1 MEGSSEGY
9 QDVVIRREQFDTRL
23 EDLRVKYEADVQKKY
38 ADLILEK
45 PEYVEWVWQTVDQK
59 DGDELEEYKKG
70 VEGHDLEF
78 FEAVQE
84 ISSEFK
90 KVDSEKKDFEKSV
103 LPQEV
108 ENYET
113 SLMDLV
119 SRIDYDLMV
128 QHYFSRDADLSGNVE
143 FQNLLYDVAVV
154 RNYQNELAKGGD
166 DYSENWQDVAQRK
179 THLLALKAKFAEKNF
194 LRPNRDQ
201 NYDLN
206 EVTDPETDVNLV
218 LTTQKRIAKTMEDLN
233 EYKKLSRFLKPNQ
246 NTHLAENEIFKAKT
260 MLRIVGNLTNKDFY
274 RNSSLTE
281 DLVTKADPRLIAAIN
296 KYAEKTALGL
306 AIDGMLPQT
315 DNSRYLR
322 YKNREQIDRTK
333 VLEGIKFEGFD
344 DDPKSFVTEKY
355 VKTMLSNFFP
365 AEFIGHIKSMAL
377 TPKEIDAGNGGV
389 HAGLNTLLFNSRG
402 EYVGSEIEFY
412 RENKPRPEDTAAT
425 IAYKQNKATS
435 TVWHEIGHGTAM
447 DLTFDEMKEWL
458 SIKANSP
465 ESITW
470 YANATDEANGKDA
483 ELAINEDLCESFAMF
498 VENPALLTALSEE
511 RFAFMMMFFQN
522 HSTKEEFASIVTF
535 TTIIMLSQKAAWQD
549 SGMSAEDVAKLWRGI
564 ENI

>member
-9 QDVVIRREQFDTRL
+9 HDIAIKREQFDTKL
-23 EDLRVKYEADVQKKY
+23 EDLRVKYEEDVQKKY

-45 PEYVEWVWQTVDQK
+45 PSYVEWVWQTVDQK
-59 DGDELEEYKKG
+59 DGDELVGYKKDLNG
-70 VEGHDLEF
+70 QDLEF

-84 ISSEFK
+84 MSDEFK
-90 KVDSEKKDFEKSV
+90 KVDAEKKDFEKEV
-103 LPQEV
+103 LPQEI
-108 ENYET
+108 EYYET
-113 SLMDLV
+113 NLLDLV
-119 SRIDYDLMV
+119 SRIDYDSMV
-128 QHYFSRDADLSGNVE
+128 QHYFSRDADLGASVE
-143 FQNLLYDVAVV
+143 FQNLLYDIAIV

-179 THLLALKAKFAEKNF
+179 THLIALKAKFAEKNF
-194 LRPNRDQ
+194 LKPDRDQ
-201 NYDLN
+201 TYDLN
-206 EVTDPETDVNLV
+206 EVANPETDVNLV
-218 LTTQKRIAKTMEDLN
+218 LATQKRTAKTVEDLK
-233 EYKKLSRFLKPNQ
+233 EYKRLSRFMKPNQ
-246 NTHLAENEIFKAKT
+246 NTRLAENEMFKAKT
-260 MLRIVGNLTNKDFY
+260 MLRIVDNLTNKDFY

-281 DLVTKADPRLIAAIN
+281 DLITKADPRLIVAIN
-296 KYAEKTALGL
+296 KYAEQTALGL

-333 VLEGIKFEGFD
+333 VLESISFEGFD

-365 AEFIGHIKSMAL
+365 AEFIGHIKSMAIV
-377 TPKEIDAGNGGV
+377 PKEIDAGNGAV
-389 HAGLNTLLFNSRG
+389 TAGLNTLLFNGRG

-412 RENKPRPEDTAAT
+412 RENKPSPLDTAVT

-458 SIKANSP
+458 EIKANSP
-465 ESITW
+465 EPITW
-470 YANATDEANGKDA
+470 YTNATDEAHGKDA

-498 VENPALLTALSEE
+498 VENPALLTALSKE

-522 HSTKEEFASIVTF
+522 HSTKEEYVSVVTY
-535 TTIIMLSQKAAWQD
+535 TTIIMMSQKAAWQD
-549 SGMSAEDVAKLWRGI
+549 NGMTSEDVAKVWRGI